1 MKDVKQVIVIR
12 KDLNMRK
19 GKMIAQGS
27 HASMAVI
34 FNYMFPNYQS
44 SELSIKN
51 GFLEPHKFCISL
63 PEGEIGEEIKQ
74 WMTGMFKK
82 IVVGV
87 DSLSE
92 LVNVYQAAKAAG
104 LPCSLIEDKGLT
116 EFGGEITITAC
127 AIGPASSE
135 KIDPITGKLT
145 LL

>member
-34 FNYMFPNYQS
+34 FNYMWPNY
-44 SELSIKN
+44 L
-51 GFLEPHKFCISL
+51 HKPLKAFDKKFTITL
-63 PEGEIGEEIKQ
+63 PEGELGEDMYE

-82 IVVGV
+82 IVVGA
-87 DSLSE
+87 DSLAE
-92 LVNVYQAAKAAG
+92 LVNVYQEAKLMG

-135 KIDPITGKLT
+135 KIDLITGKLS